1 MDMNLLSPELTQ
13 IAQQLAPYEQ
23 SPTFSAVLAETAYQQ
38 IVVDGGIVFMHNAEQ
53 IKKALLYMMTGGVGI
68 YEVQFWDKTQD
79 QDFYWE
85 LYDRCQQLCEQHDLD
100 PVLFYGLKKI
110 VDKPTTVAESLE
122 YFNANELKEILREH
136 GLKVSGNR
144 QELEERVLEHLQFTD
159 LQLMMEQKYHDK
171 MVKYKT
177 KAIRHKYETLRGF
190 LSSRY
195 YFLRDIVRY
204 TQSSQDNVYTYTPY
218 LEFIDADNEYEKTLA
233 NFLIPN
239 GFDNVIVHNTV
250 NMMLPLFPND
260 RSHLR
265 FEMQRQK
272 RSYTPSQTDNIQ
284 QNTRL
289 SSATANSATT
299 YTRRKKAKK
308 DEVMIYGY
316 PLKQVLKYAIC
327 ILLAFVIPFFI
338 F

>member
-13 IAQQLAPYEQ
+13 IAQQLAQYEQ

-53 IKKALLYMMTGGVGI
+53 IKKALLYMMTDGVGI

-122 YFNANELKEILREH
+122 YFNANELKAILREH

-204 TQSSQDNVYTYTPY
+204 TQSSQDSIYTYTPY
-218 LEFIDADNEYEKTLA
+218 LEFIDVDNEYEKTLA

-265 FEMQRQK
+265 FEMEFKKKANTTSNTLHTQPLPAKTSSWHNPSTSHKKQQHNDNRQK
-272 RSYTPSQTDNIQ
+272 LLYILYAVIGMMV
-284 QNTRL
+284 L
-289 SSATANSATT
+289 SL
-299 YTRRKKAKK
+299 
-308 DEVMIYGY
+308 I
-316 PLKQVLKYAIC
+316 LK
-327 ILLAFVIPFFI
+327 
-338 F
+338 

>member
-1 MDMNLLSPELTQ
+1 MNLLSPELTQ
-13 IAQQLAPYEQ
+13 IAQQLAQYEQ

-38 IVVDGGIVFMHNAEQ
+38 IVVDGGIVFMHNGEQ
-53 IKKALLYMMTGGVGI
+53 IKKALLYMMTDGVGI

-204 TQSSQDNVYTYTPY
+204 TQSGQDNVYTYTPY

-233 NFLIPN
+233 NFLITN

-260 RSHLR
+260 RSHLL
-265 FEMQRQK
+265 FKMQRK
-272 RSYTPSQTDNIQ
+272 ERLHTSLQTQNIAQ
-284 QNTRL
+284 ETKI
-289 SSATANSATT
+289 SSDITVNPATT

-308 DEVMIYGY
+308 DEMMIYGY

-327 ILLAFVIPFFI
+327 LLLAFIIPFFI

>member
-1 MDMNLLSPELTQ
+1 MNLLSPELTQ

-53 IKKALLYMMTGGVGI
+53 IKKALLYMMTDGVGI